1 MPEEPKITMTEFK
14 TVIEGIHSEIKRV
27 SEVML
32 HNFGQVDTKLQKLDR
47 IEGRLEKVEINV
59 LAIREQVALLHEG
72 QTEIKNEL
80 SQKVGRDEFG
90 KLEVRVAKLESKV
103 A

>member
-14 TVIEGIHSEIKRV
+14 TVIESIHSEIKRV

-59 LAIREQVALLHEG
+59 LAIREHNGAG
-72 QTEIKNEL
+72 
-80 SQKVGRDEFG
+80 
-90 KLEVRVAKLESKV
+90 VRILG
-103 A
+103 